1 MKEERT
7 KKKSEGIS
15 EVLSWANKMRRL
27 EEKRNTQKEKA
38 LQLSK
43 ILEEQVDLCFDVSF
57 NRLRHVFNFR
67 SWIINSSLSKF
78 QDNIGQGES
87 EDEEATLHATS
98 MF

>member
-27 EEKRNTQKEKA
+27 EEKRNAEKEKA

-43 ILEEQVDLCFDVSF
+43 ILEEQVDLCFNICF

-67 SWIINSSLSKF
+67 SWILNSSLSKF

-87 EDEEATLHATS
+87 EDEEAAPHATS